1 MPCTSAQACPTGRL
15 GSASALGW
23 MQPPTAGLTNVDDA
37 VGGMATGTAQFVYV
51 KVTGEESEPMGAN
64 QLAALIVLGQ
74 ISRDS
79 LVRQASGSL
88 RFAQF
93 TKIKAVRSAVAAL
106 EAEDGA
112 DALMAPTDALLAPA
126 APVHAPAPAQ
136 SAAWFYRDD
145 GGNARGPLRLAEM
158 RRLIQIGMLD
168 PHQPRDVRRGE
179 EGDWQDLALWPEL
192 HAGADSE
199 EGVLPTDGQPEWE
212 EEEIEWVYLDD
223 EGELQGPFGTEEV
236 VGWVQAGHLDRSR
249 QLGIAGEDEFRPM
262 VEWPDSRVKVAAWQ
276 CPSSAPEP
284 PRGAPGGS
292 G

>member
-23 MQPPTAGLTNVDDA
+23 MQPPKAGLTNVDDA

-112 DALMAPTDALLAPA
+112 DARGLA
-126 APVHAPAPAQ
+126 Q
-136 SAAWFYRDD
+136 IRSEDF
-145 GGNARGPLRLAEM
+145 AEEAS
-158 RRLIQIGMLD
+158 RFTRV
-168 PHQPRDVRRGE
+168 RDVESRG
-179 EGDWQDLALWPEL
+179 G
-192 HAGADSE
+192 
-199 EGVLPTDGQPEWE
+199 
-212 EEEIEWVYLDD
+212 
-223 EGELQGPFGTEEV
+223 
-236 VGWVQAGHLDRSR
+236 
-249 QLGIAGEDEFRPM
+249 EFRHFA
-262 VEWPDSRVKVAAWQ
+262 VAS
-276 CPSSAPEP
+276 P
-284 PRGAPGGS
+284 GA
-292 G
+292 

>member
-1 MPCTSAQACPTGRL
+1 
-15 GSASALGW
+15 

-192 HAGADSE
+192 HAEAGSA
-199 EGVLPTDGQPEWE
+199 EGGVPLSDGQPEWE

-249 QLGIAGEDEFRPM
+249 QLSIAGEDEFRPM